1 MLSVKLKFIRRLRKF
16 FSKNKVILRNI
27 YIYLK
32 SVSYFRVNIYDMIIF
47 KIIDFL
53 EKKYMFIKFMDI
65 IK

>member
-32 SVSYFRVNIYDMIIF
+32 SVSYFRVNIYDMTIF